1 MSEEEILNIE
11 ALNINGIFTTED
23 YEQFEQD
30 YKQYIANLPSLMV
43 EMDIFPTVDNIKT
56 CLIEYVDAY
65 EALPHIVKEEM
76 NNYISND
83 TTFCN
88 MMTDDETILA
98 SEIKS
103 DLLQIK

>member
-1 MSEEEILNIE
+1 ME
-11 ALNINGIFTTED
+11 FTIED

-56 CLIEYVDAY
+56 CLIEYIDTY
-65 EALPHIVKEEM
+65 EALPDNIKEEM
-76 NNYISND
+76 NNYISHD
-83 TTFCN
+83 ATFCN
-88 MMTDDETILA
+88 MVSDDETVRA
-98 SEIKS
+98 SDIKA